1 MGLSIWDVFCS
12 SFFGYPPQLCG
23 FLPKLELAEEQMSQ
37 CVNIPWSSPS
47 LIQHTHVALFLKAV
61 LIFALV
67 FVGVF
72 FIAHISFLVLIV
84 CLSLNLFSLMPTF
97 LSLSSSPAPTSFL
110 TGDCNGAT
118 FYPLLLID
126 CLVYSISPSSS
137 SSDHYFP
144 LWVCKRNVDRKLFLL
159 LIDGAGC
166 GSPGLYLTHQI
177 GFITHIIIIVIIIS
191 ISMAIICS
199 KSFGALISG
208 DFSVGGTIV
217 TQWRKV
223 VPERKGGVTTTNF
236 LLSQRKWANWPC

>member
-1 MGLSIWDVFCS
+1 
-12 SFFGYPPQLCG
+12 
-23 FLPKLELAEEQMSQ
+23 MSQ

-47 LIQHTHVALFLKAV
+47 LIQHTHVVLFLSAV

-144 LWVCKRNVDRKLFLL
+144 IWQGYAKEM
-159 LIDGAGC
+159 LIESCFCCWLTGRQHGAGC

-177 GFITHIIIIVIIIS
+177 GFITHIIIIS